1 MEGVVFLFPGQGSQ
15 YVGMGKE
22 MAGQFDEA
30 AEVFAA
36 ADRALGVS
44 LRDVVWGGP
53 AEQLAQTEIT
63 QPAILTMSVALLRV
77 LEKHGITP
85 TATAGL
91 SLGEYASLVAAGA
104 LRFEKAVCL
113 VRERGRLMQAAVPI
127 GYGAAAAVMGLE
139 AQLVEQT
146 CTNVQELG
154 LGLVAI
160 ANYNCP
166 GQVVIA
172 GEAAAVDAALS
183 KCGGLGAKR
192 TVKLPV
198 SAPFHTALLSPAG
211 EALRPYLA
219 QAGLAPLRLPVV
231 SNVTADYH
239 TDAELENLL
248 VAQVS
253 RPVRFED
260 SIRRLLADGYRTF
273 VELGPGN
280 SLASFVKRID
290 KEAKVL
296 SIENKAGLDK
306 LREELA

>member
-1 MEGVVFLFPGQGSQ
+1 MERLVFLFPGQGSQ

-22 MAGQFDEA
+22 IAGQFSEA
-30 AEVFAA
+30 AAVFAE
-36 ADRALGVS
+36 ADSALGFS

-63 QPAILTMSVALLRV
+63 QPAILTMSIALLRV
-77 LEKHGITP
+77 LEKHGVTP
-85 TATAGL
+85 AATAGL
-91 SLGEYASLVAAGA
+91 SLGEYTSLVTAGA
-104 LRFEKAVCL
+104 LRFDQTVRL
-113 VRERGRLMQAAVPI
+113 VRERGRLMQDAVPF
-127 GYGAAAAVMGLE
+127 GLGAAAAVMGLE
-139 AQLVEQT
+139 TQLVEQA
-146 CTNVQELG
+146 CENAQAMG
-154 LGLVAI
+154 LGLVTI

-166 GQVVIA
+166 GQAVIA
-172 GEAAAVDAALS
+172 GEVAAVDAALA
-183 KCGGLGAKR
+183 KCSELGAKR

-198 SAPFHTALLSPAG
+198 SAPFHTALLVPAG

-219 QAGLAPLRLPVV
+219 QAGLTRLRLPVV

-239 TDAELENLL
+239 TDADLENLL

-260 SIRRLLADGYRTF
+260 CVRRLLADGYRSF

-290 KEAKVL
+290 KEVQVL
-296 SIENKAGLDK
+296 SVENKAGLDK
-306 LREELA
+306 LLEVLA